1 MSTPGILLL
10 NSVIN
15 ATSILFHDVSVISSD
30 GVVHPSPVLLIHS
43 RAGRGL
49 KRTEISLAAPL
60 FCNPVRTE
68 TAWPSI
74 SLDRRALQDLPCR
87 IRVLRPL
94 PFAARS
100 KDPLT
105 ESSGPS
111 HSQPARKTRSR
122 ATRSRAA
129 RSPCPHRRALHS
141 HSQSQRDSDAP
152 PRVIRPI
159 SSGDLHTNKVPPRSS
174 HPPRR
179 SLNTKAKERRQSS
192 TPPVRSST
200 RTPPITQP
208 KRRGSPTGS

>member
-1 MSTPGILLL
+1 MAFNLPRPPR
-10 NSVIN
+10 
-15 ATSILFHDVSVISSD
+15 TSRPALPN
-30 GVVHPSPVLLIHS
+30 PSPP
-43 RAGRGL
+43 
-49 KRTEISLAAPL
+49 APPIRSPL
-60 FCNPVRTE
+60 ERPAREQPARRVH

-122 ATRSRAA
+122 AT